1 MSNPFNRP
9 EFRNEALIGDAYRTV
24 EKVHQHL
31 DELLLLASRFH
42 EVRSGNIEL
51 ALDANWDLK
60 YKYLR
65 GEEWFVI
72 GNLTT
77 LVEAVSGDMDALR
90 QALNS
95 TDIQVNEIIGELV
108 TVNTSISDNA
118 LAVANLADEVTN
130 YKGTNDVA
138 VNGLTQELATTNQTL
153 STANTDIDTL
163 TQELATEK
171 DKVTALE
178 SLVASLT
185 SRVEALESPAP

>member
-9 EFRNEALIGDAYRTV
+9 EYRNEALIGDAYRTV

-163 TQELATEK
+163 TQELTTEK